1 MGECITVV
9 TGIRQREPKLPTLF
23 LDFDGVLHPDEVY
36 RVGERIVLRM
46 DGFSLFEWS
55 EVLDEL
61 MEPYPALQIV
71 LSTTWVR
78 LLGFEVARSHLPESL
93 QRRVV
98 GATWHETAPRGWE
111 RLTRYEQIQL
121 NVVQH
126 RHARWLAIDDDGHGW
141 SDEHRSNLVLTDSLL
156 GLGAASAQDEL
167 RDKLALLCH

>member
-1 MGECITVV
+1 MV

-141 SDEHRSNLVLTDSLL
+141 SDEQRSNLVLTDSLL

-167 RDKLALLCH
+167 RDKLALLCQ

>member
-1 MGECITVV
+1 M
-9 TGIRQREPKLPTLF
+9 F

-71 LSTTWVR
+71 LATSWVR
-78 LLGFEVARSHLPESL
+78 QLGFDVARAYLPDSL

-98 GATWHETAPRGWE
+98 G
-111 RLTRYEQIQL
+111 
-121 NVVQH
+121 
-126 RHARWLAIDDDGHGW
+126 
-141 SDEHRSNLVLTDSLL
+141 
-156 GLGAASAQDEL
+156 
-167 RDKLALLCH
+167 